1 MQVNIH
7 FLHLFHYV
15 AKYGGISQ
23 AARHVPYG
31 IQQPALSSQI
41 MELEDQ
47 VGTVLFQRR
56 PFQLTPAGKKLYEHG
71 KAYFEGLDKVTD
83 ELRNGAPDLVRI
95 AASPVVLEEYL
106 PDIFRNLQ
114 ARFPRLNF
122 TLRHGVHATIEQ
134 MLQLN
139 EVDIAVSIREGK
151 PPLHCSYESLIQLPL
166 VLLVQKDSPLHSA
179 QQLWAQDRILEKLIA
194 PSPSDLLT
202 RTFRQE
208 LARRSIYWN
217 TVIHLDSVDL
227 IETYAARGFGVGL
240 SIGIPGRRRRD
251 QLREIPLQGFP
262 ELDIG
267 ITWHRHPTPVTQAL
281 MAELRKKALE
291 LRRASPASGS
301 AKSAVRSRVSSS
313 GRSLPMSTRHHGAA
327 VRAP

>member
-7 FLHLFHYV
+7 FLQLFHYV

-23 AARHVPYG
+23 AAKHVPYG

-47 VGTVLFQRR
+47 VGTLLFQRR

-71 KAYFEGLDKVTD
+71 KAYYDNLDKVTD
-83 ELRNGAPDLVRI
+83 EIRNGAPDLIRI

-106 PDIFRNLQ
+106 PDIFHTLE
-114 ARFPRLNF
+114 ARFPRLSF

-139 EVDIAVSIREGK
+139 EVDVAVSVREGK
-151 PPLHCSYESLIQLPL
+151 PPQHCSYESLIELPL
-166 VLLVQKDSPLHSA
+166 VLLVHKDSPLQSA
-179 QQLWAQDRILEKLIA
+179 EQLWAQDRIQDKLIA
-194 PSPSDLLT
+194 PSQGDVLT
-202 RTFRQE
+202 RTFRRQ
-208 LARRSIYWN
+208 LAKRSIYWN

-251 QLREIPLQGFP
+251 PLRELPLEGFP
-262 ELDIG
+262 KLDIG
-267 ITWHRHPTPVTQAL
+267 ITWHRNPNPVTQAL
-281 MAELRKKALE
+281 LAELRKKATE
-291 LRRASPASGS
+291 LRHAMSGSGPAKRVARAGVASPLRSPPLTSRQQS
-301 AKSAVRSRVSSS
+301 AA
-313 GRSLPMSTRHHGAA
+313 
-327 VRAP
+327 RAP